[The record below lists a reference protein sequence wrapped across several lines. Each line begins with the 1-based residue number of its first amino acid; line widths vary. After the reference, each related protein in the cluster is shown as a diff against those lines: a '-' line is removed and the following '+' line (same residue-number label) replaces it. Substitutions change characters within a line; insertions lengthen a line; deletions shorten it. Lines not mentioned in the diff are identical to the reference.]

1 MRRIARAAVVATG
14 LAVAVTAADLWGLS
28 DASRPRPR
36 EITLIYVGAEDCAA
50 CRVWQRVDAATFR
63 GSSEYS
69 RITYREVKSSSTLDV
84 LKDEHWPDDLRPYR
98 DRLGRGAGVPLWLLV
113 ADGELVQQALG
124 ARQWKEAMLPK
135 LKSLVR

>member
-1 MRRIARAAVVATG
+1 
-14 LAVAVTAADLWGLS
+14 
-28 DASRPRPR
+28 
-36 EITLIYVGAEDCAA
+36 LIYVGAEDCAA

-63 GSSEYS
+63 SSSEYS